1 MKSVRVRFFHL
12 SFIVSLAVALSAF
25 STGAQPIPAADGT
38 GTIVTP
44 DGDRFDIHG
53 GSRSSDGANLFHSL
67 EQLGLNPGQIANFLS
82 NPETLNILVRVVG
95 GNPSLI
101 NGLIQVTGGNS
112 NLFLVNPAGFVFG
125 ANASLNVPASFTL
138 TTANS
143 IGFGNNWFNAF
154 GANDYAAMVGNPN
167 AFAMTMSQPG
177 TIINFGNLSVA
188 EGQNLILLSNSVVN
202 AGTLA
207 GGQITLAAVPGE
219 NLVRIS
225 QQDMLLSLEIQ
236 PIGNQASGVGT
247 NVMNS
252 LPVTRLSELLTGGD
266 IDNARAVTANPDGTV
281 TLTGSGIESST
292 ELSKATTPG
301 MLTVLGTI
309 ETNSVVLRA
318 DEINLLGGVGSVR
331 TNSISLAPATL
342 NQDILVGGW
351 VESCFENLDLT
362 RVDLSAIAFQG
373 SSPLL
378 SIGGADSYG
387 NITFQ
392 SANPLSLNASVS
404 LQTTGEGTI
413 SIDQALNLDGN
424 LSISAPSI
432 AIAADLI
439 AKGQINLDGEVSLV
453 RSATLNSSESISV
466 HGLITSEN
474 RPSTTLTLTAD
485 GDITTNNIKV
495 GTEIRI
501 TSSGGSVTTGNL
513 DTSGRTSGG
522 AIAVSADERITTETI
537 NSSASLGHGGAVT
550 LASPGDIKVDS
561 INAQGGTRG
570 IGGNVEIT
578 TEHSFRASG
587 TFSDRNGVTASISTT
602 GGVEGGSVAIQH
614 GGGSVGT
621 PFHVGDATHN
631 GTAGAITTGANNSIE
646 PFQSFLG
653 SYSQGSPPSDIQI
666 ITQEPSYPQL
676 TTPAEFDTEVLTPE
690 EPDTEITIPE
700 VPTPRESGTQESIPA
715 QLPNLFQ
722 QLALNP
728 LDLLL
733 EETPIKT
740 LKDIQNELSKIEQA
754 TGIKPAIIYVSFQP
768 KGLTQPRWEQ
778 QLRLDPNSPIRESDL
793 TPIILQIKP
802 PEADP
807 LEFQLELVMV
817 TSQGLPTRQ
826 PLSNT
831 THKQVLETARKFS
844 RELASGNKV
853 NRQDYKKLGEQLYQW
868 LIAPLENALRS
879 QNINNL
885 VFVMDEDLRSLP
897 LAALYDG
904 KNFVVEKYSVGSMP
918 SMSLTDT
925 RYVDIRQLEVLAMG
939 VEKFNN
945 RLPELPDVQKEIAMI
960 QDIWGSKVGEDLVN
974 EELTLENLKSQRRE
988 QPFGIVHLA
997 THASFNDESPKD
1009 SYLQLWDYRLTFD
1022 EFRKLKLNTPPV
1034 ELLVLSACK
1043 TGLGD
1048 EDIELGFAGFAH
1060 REGVKS
1066 VLGSLWEVS
1075 DRGTLELMTGFY
1087 GQLFQ
1092 ENTIKAEALRQAQ
1105 LAMLK
1110 NEQFSHPHY
1119 WSGFTLVGNPW

>member
-1 MKSVRVRFFHL
+1 MTGRQADIWLNPPLQLLNPDSYFQMSSDGNSQLLCEKGHLSMKSVRVRFFHL
-12 SFIVSLAVALSAF
+12 SFIVSLAVALSA
-25 STGAQPIPAADGT
+25 SPTGAQPIPAADGT
-38 GTIVTP
+38 GTVVTP
-44 DGDRFDIHG
+44 NGDRFDIHG

-67 EQLGLNPGQIANFLS
+67 EQLGLNSGQIANFLS

-101 NGLIQVTGGNS
+101 DGLIQVTGGNP

-125 ANASLNVPASFTL
+125 ANASLNVPASFTV
-138 TTANS
+138 TTANG

-154 GANDYAAMVGNPN
+154 GVNDYAAMVGNPN

-177 TIINFGNLSVA
+177 TIINFGNLTVG

-225 QQDMLLSLEIQ
+225 QQDVLLSLEIQ
-236 PIGNQASGVGT
+236 PIGDQASGVGT
-247 NVMNS
+247 GVVNS
-252 LPVTRLSELLTGGD
+252 LPANRLSWSELLTGGD
-266 IDNARAVTANPDGTV
+266 IGNATAVTANPDGTV

-292 ELSKATTPG
+292 DLSEATTPG

-309 ETNSVVLRA
+309 EANSIVLRA
-318 DEINLLGGVGSVR
+318 DEINVLGGVGSVR

-342 NQDILVGGW
+342 NQDILVGEW
-351 VESCFENLDLT
+351 VDSCLENLDLT
-362 RVDLSAIAFQG
+362 NVDLNAIAFQG
-373 SSPLL
+373 SSPSL
-378 SIGGADSYG
+378 SIGGSDSYG
-387 NITFQ
+387 NITIR

-404 LQTTGEGTI
+404 FQATGNGTI
-413 SIDQALNLDGN
+413 SVDQALNIDGN
-424 LSISAPSI
+424 LTISAPSI

-439 AKGQINLDGEVSLV
+439 AKGQINLNGEVSLV
-453 RSATLNSSESISV
+453 RSATLNSSESID
-466 HGLITSEN
+466 HF
-474 RPSTTLTLTAD
+474 
-485 GDITTNNIKV
+485 
-495 GTEIRI
+495 
-501 TSSGGSVTTGNL
+501 
-513 DTSGRTSGG
+513 
-522 AIAVSADERITTETI
+522 
-537 NSSASLGHGGAVT
+537 
-550 LASPGDIKVDS
+550 
-561 INAQGGTRG
+561 
-570 IGGNVEIT
+570 
-578 TEHSFRASG
+578 FRASG
-587 TFSDRNGVTASISTT
+587 TFRDRNGVTASISTA

-621 PFHVGDATHN
+621 PFQVGDATHN
-631 GTAGAITTGANNSIE
+631 GTDEAITTGTNNSIE
-646 PFQSFLG
+646 PFQSFPG

-666 ITQEPSYPQL
+666 TTQEQSNLQL
-676 TTPAEFDTEVLTPE
+676 TTPEEFAPEVPTPEEFDTEVPTSE
-690 EPDTEITIPE
+690 EFDTGVPIPK
-700 VPTPRESGTQESIPA
+700 VPTPERFDTGVPVPKVPTPGQSGTQESIPE
-715 QLPNLFQ
+715 QLPNLLQ
-722 QLALNP
+722 PMALEP

-793 TPIILQIKP
+793 APIILQIKP

-831 THKQVLETARKFS
+831 THKQVLETARKFGK
-844 RELASGNKV
+844 ELASGNKV

-879 QNINNL
+879 QDINNL

-945 RLPELPDVQKEIAMI
+945 GLSALPDVQKEIAMI
-960 QDIWGSKVGEDLVN
+960 HNIWGSKVGEDLVN

-997 THASFNDESPKD
+997 THANFNAESPKD